1 MNQSKLLAL
10 LGIILLVGITIH
22 STFYT
27 VDEREKAIIV
37 RFGQVLRYDDKPGLH
52 WKTPFLDEVRYFD
65 ARILTLDA
73 EPTPF
78 LTQEKKYVIVD
89 SFAKWRVIDP
99 LKYYLTV
106 GGTET
111 GARLRLEQL
120 INSGLRDEVNKRTVQ
135 SVVST
140 DRAKI
145 MQLVTAAADK
155 VARGFGIEVVD
166 VRLQR
171 VDLPDE
177 VSQSVYQ
184 RMKAERSRIANELR
198 AQGAEAAEKIR
209 ADAER
214 QREVLLAQAYGKAEK
229 IRGEG
234 DAKASALYAAAY
246 NRAPEFYSLYRSL
259 NAYKESFKN
268 KDDIMIVDPS
278 SDFFRYMKKPGR

>member
-52 WKTPFLDEVRYFD
+52 WKTPFLDQVRYFD
-65 ARILTLDA
+65 SRILTLDA
-73 EPTPF
+73 EPQPF
-78 LTQEKKYVIVD
+78 LTQEKKYVLVD
-89 SFAKWRVIDP
+89 SFAKWRIIDP

-145 MQLVTAAADK
+145 MQIVTAAADK

-214 QREVLLAQAYGKAEK
+214 QREVLLAEAYGKAEK

-246 NRAPEFYSLYRSL
+246 SRAPEFYSLYRSL

>member
-10 LGIILLVGITIH
+10 LGIILLVGITVH

-52 WKTPFLDEVRYFD
+52 WKTPFLDQVRYFD
-65 ARILTLDA
+65 SRILTLDA
-73 EPTPF
+73 EPQPF
-78 LTQEKKYVIVD
+78 LTQEKKYVLVD
-89 SFAKWRVIDP
+89 SFAKWRVVDP

-155 VARGFGIEVVD
+155 VARSFGIEVVD

-214 QREVLLAQAYGKAEK
+214 QREVLLAEAYGKAEK

-234 DAKASALYAAAY
+234 DARAAALYAAAY
-246 NRAPEFYSLYRSL
+246 SRAPEFYSLYRSL